1 MADWRV
7 TDPLVAAAVKAG
19 GLLSNVMP
27 QGMMTPARIL
37 DETVSG
43 NQKSITEQDL
53 TPEQLK
59 FLKDLIA
66 NKEEY
71 AKKTETPSGTINYE
85 DYKRYAEQ
93 LPDGQRVF
101 NKTPGLLSVLDPY
114 GQMQTTLGQFR
125 YTNGK
130 DGINIRDVYDFNNL
144 QSQAGAMET
153 ALGMYGAVRD
163 YAGRQVPEGAG
174 RPVNI
179 NLLSETPQ
187 STKKKKSLLD

>member
-7 TDPLVAAAVKAG
+7 TDPLVAAAIKAG

-43 NQKSITEQDL
+43 SQKSITEQDL

-66 NKEEY
+66 YKEDY
-71 AKKTETPSGTINYE
+71 AKKTETPSGSVNYE

-93 LPDGQRVF
+93 LPEGQRVF
-101 NKTPGLLSVLDPY
+101 NKEPGLLSVVDPY

-125 YTNGK
+125 YSK
-130 DGINIRDVYDFNNL
+130 DKNGINIRDVYDFNNL
-144 QSQAGAMET
+144 QSQARAMET

-163 YAGRQVPEGAG
+163 YAGRQVPEGSG

-179 NLLSETPQ
+179 NLIAER
-187 STKKKKSLLD
+187 KKKSSLLD